1 MGLRW
6 KRSWV
11 FHYLGG
17 NEKIKFWVRDLGGV
31 LHLYVYYYNQKM
43 LRMRDEI
50 AGIVGKKH
58 YRRVKDMFT
67 AVISLVLVL
76 FKKSVK

>member
-43 LRMRDEI
+43 
-50 AGIVGKKH
+50 
-58 YRRVKDMFT
+58 
-67 AVISLVLVL
+67 
-76 FKKSVK
+76 